1 MSCKLQYQ
9 VQVTSTSRPRAEAI
23 YMEHSLRGLKDCV
36 RVGIDIG
43 EVEVSTREGQSKK
56 VVTGRILDLKVW
68 SSELSMITALT
79 LKNLI
84 ILWLDTWLG
93 STPRSAG
100 SDSTRTEVQEQRA
113 GNNGVLKCRK
123 VETLAFVKK
132 YRRSGAGWCQRLG
145 GAKLKW
151 S

>member
-56 VVTGRILDLKVW
+56 VVTGQILELKVW

-84 ILWLDTWLG
+84 ILWLDRSVG
-93 STPRSAG
+93 SG
-100 SDSTRTEVQEQRA
+100 STRTEVQEERA

-123 VETLAFVKK
+123 VETLAFVK

-145 GAKLKW
+145 GANLKL

>member
-56 VVTGRILDLKVW
+56 VVTGRILE
-68 SSELSMITALT
+68 STALT

-84 ILWLDTWLG
+84 ILWLDTWLR
-93 STPRSAG
+93 STPG
-100 SDSTRTEVQEQRA
+100 SVGSGSTRTEVQEERA

-123 VETLAFVKK
+123 VETLAFVK